1 MLLIGI
7 SGITNAQTGCVR
19 IALQTRIYTSLI
31 SGSNYRSNTYTNA
44 SAGCQYAL
52 TANTCTVSGIS
63 GTAYKGQVGVV
74 VCSLDD
80 YNWVFAICLT
90 VLGYLFISEGQIEEI
105 KKPVLIK
112 V

>member
-1 MLLIGI
+1 MLVAVS
-7 SGITNAQTGCVR
+7 SGMTRAQTGCVR
-19 IALQTRIYTSLI
+19 VALQTRIYTSLI
-31 SGSNYRSNTYTNA
+31 SGSNYRSNIYSNT

-63 GTAYKGQVGVV
+63 GTAYKGQVGVII
-74 VCSLDD
+74 CSLDD
-80 YNWVFAICLT
+80 YNWIFAIFLT

-105 KKPVLIK
+105 KKAVLVK